1 MSPLVQSVCPGC
13 KKRLNIPKEWLHQP
27 IRCKHCGVVLQIKQ
41 RTTSSRNALAS
52 PQKETIPEPMSQPFA
67 FASDES
73 AVIRTS
79 HRRRKSSSW
88 WKGPVLA
95 LTVFAFVFAVL
106 AGAYLYRDHLTALL
120 PPDDESAARDSRDS
134 GTLTQTPA
142 KTTKT
147 TKVPLRSPIPRGNEK
162 ARSNAFPRR
171 ALIISIHDYLYA
183 NPLQNGM
190 PGSQTINL
198 NTLVNDLNLG
208 LHIPLNQI
216 ALLSD
221 SDAAEPKWGKRAP
234 TKTVI
239 EKTVTNFLASSRPQ
253 DRILVFFFGHAVE
266 LGEDAYLAPIE
277 GELDRAETLIPLRWF
292 YEQLAKCKARQK
304 VLVLDGNRYHQTFGQ
319 ERPGSEE
326 MGPKLDALLKAP
338 PDGVQVWS
346 SCIAKQRSFAS
357 DDYPMGIFLDSLQE
371 VLRQGDKGQMQKP
384 DEALPLD
391 HYVQLVNKLMA
402 DELSKRKLEQ
412 VSRLS
417 GKEADSGAAYDSQQP
432 PPPPAKAALASPPAD
447 VEQNKKLIEAV
458 LDQIST
464 PPIKVTHELPLCYD
478 ALPPFSPK
486 ALKKYEDDTPNPNSP
501 LRQAVLN
508 ARAILWAIYPI
519 QAPGPLSVEVSM
531 ARRKY
536 PVRLD
541 VLKDGY
547 RAPAG
552 GNAEKQ
558 FKDRVE
564 NDERKVA
571 LLMRAVEDALNELRD
586 PKVVEAREN
595 ESKRWQANYDFIL
608 ARVQLEYAYLFEY
621 QSMLGSIRK
630 EFPPRDPNLHGGW
643 KLASQSRL
651 QGDSTGK
658 RMAKEAQKLLD
669 KIIKNNAG
677 TPWEVLAKRDK
688 LTNLGLEWQPAK

>member
-1 MSPLVQSVCPGC
+1 MSPLIQSACPGC
-13 KKRLNIPKEWLHQP
+13 KKQLHIPVEWLHQP
-27 IRCKHCGVVLQIKQ
+27 IRCKHCGMVLQVKQ
-41 RTTSSRNALAS
+41 RRPSSQNSSTPPQKAS
-52 PQKETIPEPMSQPFA
+52 PSQPFA
-67 FASDES
+67 FPSHEPVAM
-73 AVIRTS
+73 RTN
-79 HRRRKSSSW
+79 RRRRQSVGW
-88 WKGPVLA
+88 WKGPALALAAVFSLVLA
-95 LTVFAFVFAVL
+95 GF
-106 AGAYLYRDHLTALL
+106 GAYLYRDRLAALL
-120 PPDDESAARDSRDS
+120 PTEEESAAQDNQDR
-134 GTLTQTPA
+134 GAVVQKLP
-142 KTTKT
+142 KTTKAPPKNQPHPAST
-147 TKVPLRSPIPRGNEK
+147 L
-162 ARSNAFPRR
+162 FPRR

-183 NPLQNGM
+183 NPLQNGI
-190 PGSQTINL
+190 PGQQGNNL
-198 NTLVNDLNLG
+198 TNFISDLNQG

-221 SDAAEPKWGKRAP
+221 DAGPKWGARAP
-234 TKTVI
+234 TKTAI
-239 EKTVTNFLASSRPQ
+239 EKTLTNFLDSSRPQ
-253 DRILVFFFGHAVE
+253 DRILVFFFGHAAE

-277 GELDRAETLIPLRWF
+277 GELDRAETLIPLKWV

-304 VLVLDGNRYHQTFGQ
+304 VLVLDGNRYNPTFGQ
-319 ERPGSEE
+319 ERPGGEE
-326 MGPKLDALLKAP
+326 MGPKLDALLKTP
-338 PDGVQVWS
+338 PAGVQVWS

-357 DDYPMGIFLDSLQE
+357 DDYPLGIFLDSLQE